1 MNRKVMISAAL
12 ATLVMI
18 SATPAYP
25 QDQIEPADTNALGAA
40 SDCSAEV
47 DDGDAPAE
55 SAELELDE
63 ASIKW
68 IQRIDGYFNG
78 IIHLQGNFVQIDS
91 QNQTIKGRFYVHRPG
106 RLRFEYAQ
114 PSMLRIVSDGQ
125 YLSIEDHDLKTID
138 KYPLASTPFRMLLTE
153 NVDIIRDA
161 CIIAFSNEDDRIA
174 LTLRDRSGES
184 PGQIKL
190 LFAVLKAGG
199 AIELREWVIT
209 DVQGLDTR
217 IQLAN
222 LVEGEEVSS
231 NLFDTLTVE
240 FPNYAN

>member
-1 MNRKVMISAAL
+1 MT
-12 ATLVMI
+12 ATRRL
-18 SATPAYP
+18 
-25 QDQIEPADTNALGAA
+25 
-40 SDCSAEV
+40 
-47 DDGDAPAE
+47 E

-184 PGQIKL
+184 PGPNQAIVRCPQSRRCDRIARMGDHRRPRARHAHPIGQSGGGRRGLKQ
-190 LFAVLKAGG
+190 LF
-199 AIELREWVIT
+199 
-209 DVQGLDTR
+209 
-217 IQLAN
+217 
-222 LVEGEEVSS
+222 
-231 NLFDTLTVE
+231 
-240 FPNYAN
+240 